1 MANPTARIKELT
13 DILNRHNYRYYVLDD
28 PEVADAE
35 YDRLMRELISLEEE
49 HPDLVLP
56 DSPTQR
62 IGAPPAEGFQPVK
75 HLAKMYS
82 LADAF
87 DFDELNAFFERVA
100 KTLDGEKVAYVCEL
114 KVDGAAIALTYR
126 DGLYERGATRGDG
139 ETGEDISGN
148 LKTIRSI
155 PIRLSLS
162 EPPAVVEV
170 RGEAFLSKDQFSKLN
185 KERAESE
192 QPLFANPRN
201 AAAGTLRQM
210 DPKVTAARELD
221 AIFYAVGYGEGRSFR
236 AQWDVL
242 QFLKEAGFKI
252 MRQAKRAA
260 SPDEVREFIND
271 WGDQR
276 ESLPYEIDGIVVKVD
291 DFDQQERLGYTSKAP
306 KWAIAYK
313 YPAEQQVTKLIDIAV
328 SVGRTGALTPTAVLE
343 PVRIAGSTVSRAT
356 LHNEDEIKRKGL
368 LIGDYVVVQKAGDV
382 IPEIVA
388 PVVSRRTGAE
398 KEFKMPDR
406 CVVCG
411 AAAVRIEG
419 ESVTRCTNIACP
431 AQALRRIGHFAS
443 RGAMDIEGFGEVVA
457 TELFDLDLVKDVSDI
472 YYLNRDDLLKIGHFA
487 DKAAANLSEAIANS
501 KSKPLSRLL
510 FGLGIRHVGSHVADV
525 LTRRYSTLDAIA
537 QASEEELKAV
547 PEVGPQIADSIYT
560 FFRQEENL
568 KVINRLKEAGLNMRE
583 EREAVEQT
591 LTGQTFVLTGGLES
605 LSREQATEK
614 IERLGGRVSSSVSS
628 KTDYVV
634 AGEDPGSKLAKART
648 LGVPVIGERELKD
661 LLGE

>member
-1 MANPTARIKELT
+1 MNH
-13 DILNRHNYRYYVLDD
+13 HNYRYYVLDD

-35 YDRLMRELISLEEE
+35 YDRLMRELISLEEG
-49 HPDLVLP
+49 HPELVLP

-75 HLAKMYS
+75 HRAKMYS

-87 DFDELNAFFERVA
+87 DFNELNAFFGRVA

-126 DGLYERGATRGDG
+126 DSVYKRGATRGDG

-148 LKTIRSI
+148 IKTIRSI
-155 PIRLSLS
+155 PMRLNL
-162 EPPAVVEV
+162 PDAPVTIEV
-170 RGEAFLSKDQFSKLN
+170 RGEAFLAKDQFNKLN
-185 KERAESE
+185 QERAEAE

-210 DPKVTAARELD
+210 DPKITAARELD
-221 AIFYAVGYGEGRSFR
+221 AIFYACGYAEGKIFKTH
-236 AQWDVL
+236 WEIL
-242 QFLKEAGFKI
+242 QFLKDAGFKV
-252 MRQAKRAA
+252 MPQAKMVDSPEAA
-260 SPDEVREFIND
+260 IAFINE
-271 WGDQR
+271 WGEAR
-276 ESLPYEIDGIVVKVD
+276 ENLPYEIDGIVIKVNNQE
-291 DFDQQERLGYTSKAP
+291 QQERLGYTSKAP

-313 YPAEQQVTKLIDIAV
+313 YPAEQQVTKLIDIVV

-343 PVRIAGSTVSRAT
+343 PVRVAGSTVSRAT

-382 IPEIVA
+382 IPEIVE
-388 PVVSRRTGAE
+388 PVVNRRTGAE
-398 KEFKMPDR
+398 TEFEMPDH

-411 AAAVRIEG
+411 AAAIRPEG
-419 ESVTRCTNIACP
+419 EAVTRCTNIACP
-431 AQALRRIGHFAS
+431 AQSLRRIGHFAS

-457 TELFDLDLVKDVSDI
+457 ADLFNLGLVKDVSDI
-472 YYLNRDDLLKIGHFA
+472 YYLNRDSLLKIGHFA
-487 DKAAANLSEAIANS
+487 DKAATNLADAIEGS
-501 KSKPLSRLL
+501 KTKPLSRML

-525 LTRRYSTLDAIA
+525 LTRRYSTLNEIA
-537 QASEEELKAV
+537 NASEEELTAV
-547 PEVGPQIADSIYT
+547 PEVGPQIADSVYT
-560 FFRQEENL
+560 FFRQDENL
-568 KVINRLKEAGLNMRE
+568 KVIKRLKEAGLNMQE
-583 EREAVEQT
+583 EHETVEQT
-591 LTGQTFVLTGGLES
+591 LAGQTFVLTGGLES
-605 LSREQATEK
+605 LTREQATEK

-628 KTDYVV
+628 KTDYMV
-634 AGEDPGSKLAKART
+634 AGEDPGSKLAKARA

>member
-1 MANPTARIKELT
+1 
-13 DILNRHNYRYYVLDD
+13 LNHHNYRYYVLDE
-28 PEVADAE
+28 PEVADVE
-35 YDRLMRELISLEEE
+35 YDRLMRELIALEEE
-49 HPDLVLP
+49 HPDLVRP

-62 IGAPPAEGFQPVK
+62 IGAPPAEGFQSVK

-87 DFDELNAFFERVA
+87 DFDELDAFFDRVA
-100 KTLDGEKVAYVCEL
+100 KTLDGEKVSYVCEL

-126 DGLYERGATRGDG
+126 DGLYARGATRGDG

-148 LKTIRSI
+148 IKTIRSI
-155 PIRLSLS
+155 PMRLNPNES
-162 EPPAVVEV
+162 PAVIEV
-170 RGEAFLSKDQFSKLN
+170 RGEAFLSKDQFGKLN
-185 KERAESE
+185 KERAEAE

-210 DPKVTAARELD
+210 DPKVTASRELD
-221 AIFYAVGYGEGRSFR
+221 AIFYAIGYVEGRSFQ
-236 AQWDVL
+236 AHWDVL

-252 MRQAKRAA
+252 MPQAKRIA
-260 SPDEVREFIND
+260 SSDEVREFITE
-271 WGDQR
+271 WGDKR
-276 ESLPYEIDGIVVKVD
+276 ESLPYEIDGIVIKVD
-291 DFDQQERLGYTSKAP
+291 DFDQQEHLGYTSKAP

-328 SVGRTGALTPTAVLE
+328 SIGRTGALTPTAVLE
-343 PVRIAGSTVSRAT
+343 PVHIAGSTVSRAT

-388 PVVSRRTGAE
+388 PVVSRRTGGE
-398 KEFKMPDR
+398 KEFKMPDH

-411 AAAVRIEG
+411 AVAVRPEG
-419 ESVTRCTNIACP
+419 EAVTRCTNIACP

-457 TELFDLDLVKDVSDI
+457 TELYNLGLVKDVSDI
-472 YYLNRDDLLKIGHFA
+472 YYVKRDELLKIGHFA
-487 DKAAANLSEAIANS
+487 DKAAANLSDAIGKS
-501 KSKPLSRLL
+501 KSKPLSSLL

-525 LTRRYSTLDAIA
+525 LTRRYATIDEIA
-537 QASEEELKAV
+537 GASEDELTAI
-547 PEVGPQIADSIYT
+547 PEVGPQIADSITT
-560 FFRQEENL
+560 FFRQPENL
-568 KVINRLKEAGLNMRE
+568 RVIERLKQAGLNMRE
-583 EREAVEQT
+583 EREKVQQT
-591 LTGQTFVLTGGLES
+591 LAGKTFVLTGGLES
-605 LSREQATEK
+605 LTRERATEL
-614 IERLGGRVSSSVSS
+614 IERLGGRVSSSVSA

-634 AGEDPGSKLAKART
+634 AGENPGSKLDKARS
-648 LGVPVIGERELKD
+648 LSVPVIGESELKE

>member
-1 MANPTARIKELT
+1 MSTPADRIKELT
-13 DILNRHNYRYYVLDD
+13 EILNHHNYRYYVLDE

-35 YDRLMRELISLEEE
+35 YDRLMHELIALEEE
-49 HPDLVLP
+49 HPELVLP

-87 DFDELNAFFERVA
+87 DETELNAFFERVA
-100 KTLDGEKVAYVCEL
+100 RALDGEKVAYVCEL

-126 DGLYERGATRGDG
+126 NGLYARGATRGDG

-148 LKTIRSI
+148 IKTIRSI
-155 PIRLSLS
+155 PMRLNASDL
-162 EPPAVVEV
+162 PPVIEV

-185 KERAESE
+185 KERSEAE

-210 DPKVTAARELD
+210 DPKITAARELD
-221 AIFYAVGYGEGRSFR
+221 AIFYTIGYGEGHSFKTH
-236 AQWDVL
+236 WEIL
-242 QFLKEAGFKI
+242 QFLKKAGFKI
-252 MRQAKRAA
+252 MPQAERVD
-260 SPDEVREFIND
+260 SPDEVREFID
-271 WGDQR
+271 AWGDKR
-276 ESLPYEIDGIVVKVD
+276 ESLPYEIDGIVIKVD
-291 DFDQQERLGYTSKAP
+291 DLDQQERLGYTSKAP
-306 KWAIAYK
+306 KWAMAFK
-313 YPAEQQVTKLIDIAV
+313 YPAEQQVTQLTDIAV

-398 KEFKMPDR
+398 KEFKMPDH

-411 AAAVRIEG
+411 AAAVRAEG
-419 ESVTRCTNIACP
+419 EAVTRCTNIACP

-457 TELFDLDLVKDVSDI
+457 TELFNLGLVKDVSDV
-472 YYLNRDDLLKIGHFA
+472 YYLSRDELLKIGHFA
-487 DKAAANLSEAIANS
+487 DKAAANLAEAIDKS

-510 FGLGIRHVGSHVADV
+510 FGLGIRHVGSHVADI
-525 LTRRYSTLDAIA
+525 LTRRYATMEEIA
-537 QASEEELKAV
+537 KASEEELTAI
-547 PEVGPQIADSIYT
+547 PEVGPQIAGSIAT
-560 FFRQEENL
+560 FFRQPENL
-568 KVINRLKEAGLNMRE
+568 RVIDRLKRAGLNMRE
-583 EREAVEQT
+583 ERESVVQT
-591 LTGQTFVLTGGLES
+591 LAGKTFVLTGGLES
-605 LSREQATEK
+605 LTRERATEL

-634 AGEDPGSKLAKART
+634 AGENPGGKLDKARS
-648 LGVPVIGERELKD
+648 LSVPVIGESELKD